1 MAPTS
6 GGVVMVGAVALQVVA
21 ALQPA
26 LVPVVVL
33 APDILISVI
42 IFKIVINDNIS
53 TNNDNVVSSLY
64 QDLGY
69 QGVIEGVIRG

>member
-26 LVPVVVL
+26 LIPVVVL

-53 TNNDNVVSSLY
+53 TNNDNVVSLLY
-64 QDLGY
+64 QYLGY